1 MIIKNRKKSI
11 KTQLI
16 ISFLFPF
23 LIFSLILF
31 GFVRYVSDFIIHEH
45 VIPQFDERLKE
56 NGYALAKSIDPDLIK
71 NALIYPAKY
80 GTELKQELDTFI
92 EGKNGIEYV
101 YVLARK
107 NGKDVIVALNG
118 SDEFMVESSFT
129 DNQKLSFEKKETVLS
144 PIYKDKWG
152 VHKSF
157 FIPFNEKGVEAI
169 FGIDMSAQFI
179 DQIEKQITTISLIV
193 TAVMIVIGIL
203 LALFIGN
210 SISKPLNS
218 LVHYSK
224 LFSTGDL
231 SQSVNIKR
239 QDEIGILAN
248 SFEEMRKNLS
258 HIIDNVKEKSE
269 GIHHTSQ
276 TLLESF
282 EELDEASKQ
291 IATSTDEEAKGA
303 EERANHI
310 ERISNMLSEM
320 STSISNVDEQTKLI
334 KNLTDQ
340 TSQQADKGNVQVQ
353 MIVEQINKIKQNGM
367 VSKENLFNLGKKLE
381 HINEIIKIIQEI
393 SSQIHLLSL
402 NASIEAAR
410 AGEAGKGFS
419 VVAQEVQKL
428 ANQTD
433 GSIKTISEAISEI
446 NEQANLVLSLNQQ
459 DYEDIVKGVE
469 IVEDNGR
476 LFNSIFESVEQ
487 LAKGI
492 DTIVKSIEDLNQASD
507 EILMSIQEI
516 SAISE
521 QGVAVTQEIS
531 ASAVQQNNTVDYLK
545 QQNVNLKN
553 LADNL
558 QDMIKRFKTSKSDIE
573 AKIRD
578 SLS

>member
-1 MIIKNRKKSI
+1 MRDITLKKSI

-16 ISFLFPF
+16 VSFLLPF

-31 GFVRYVSDFIIHEH
+31 GFVRYVSDYIIHEH

-56 NGYALAKSIDPDLIK
+56 NGQLLAKSIDTDLIK
-71 NALIYPAKY
+71 NTMDSPEIY
-80 GTELKQELDTFI
+80 GTELRQKLDSFF
-92 EGKNGIEYV
+92 EGKKGIEYV
-101 YVLARK
+101 YVLSRQ

-118 SDEFMVESSFT
+118 SDEFMVESPFT
-129 DNQKLSFEKKETVLS
+129 DNQKLSYEQKQTVLS
-144 PIYKDKWG
+144 PIYRDNWG

-157 FIPFNEKGVEAI
+157 FLPLEEDGVEAI
-169 FGIDMSAQFI
+169 FGIDMSAKFI
-179 DQIEKQITTISLIV
+179 DDLENRILIVSLIV
-193 TAVMIVIGIL
+193 TVVMIVIGIL

-210 SISKPLNS
+210 RISKPLNS
-218 LVHYSK
+218 LVQYAQI
-224 LFSTGDL
+224 FSTGDL
-231 SQSVNIKR
+231 SKSVNIERK
-239 QDEIGILAN
+239 DEIGILAN
-248 SFEEMRKNLS
+248 SFEDMRKNLS
-258 HIIDNVKEKSE
+258 HIIDNVKEKSV

-276 TLLESF
+276 TLFESF
-282 EELDEASKQ
+282 EELAQASKQ

-310 ERISNMLSEM
+310 ERISNMVSEI

-334 KNLTDQ
+334 KDLTDQ
-340 TSQQADKGNVQVQ
+340 TSQQAEQGNVQVQ
-353 MIVEQINKIKQNGM
+353 MITEQMNKIKQNGM
-367 VSKENLFNLGKKLE
+367 VSKENLSNLGKKLE

-433 GSIKTISEAISEI
+433 GSIKTISEAIDEI
-446 NEQANLVLSLNQQ
+446 NEQANIVLNLNQQ

-487 LAKGI
+487 LADGI
-492 DTIVKSIEDLNQASD
+492 ETIVKSTEDLDQASD
-507 EILMSIQEI
+507 KILTSVQEI

-521 QGVAVTQEIS
+521 QGVAATQEIS
-531 ASAVQQNNTVDYLK
+531 ASAVQQNNTIDYLK
-545 QQNVNLKN
+545 QQNSDLKL

-558 QDMIKRFKTSKSDIE
+558 QDMIKRFKTSETATK
-573 AKIRD
+573 
-578 SLS
+578 

>member
-1 MIIKNRKKSI
+1 MREITLKKSI

-16 ISFLFPF
+16 VSFLFPF

-31 GFVRYVSDFIIHEH
+31 GFVRYVSDYIIHEH

-56 NGYALAKSIDPDLIK
+56 NGQLLAKSIDTDLIK
-71 NALIYPAKY
+71 NTMDSPKIY
-80 GTELKQELDTFI
+80 GTELKQKLDSFF
-92 EGKNGIEYV
+92 EGKKGIEYV
-101 YVLARK
+101 YVLSRQ

-118 SDEFMVESSFT
+118 SDEFMVESPFT
-129 DNQKLSFEKKETVLS
+129 DNQKLSYEQKQTVLS
-144 PIYKDKWG
+144 PIYRDNWG

-157 FIPFNEKGVEAI
+157 FLPLEEDGVEAI
-169 FGIDMSAQFI
+169 FGIDMSAKFI
-179 DQIEKQITTISLIV
+179 DDLENRILIVSLIV
-193 TAVMIVIGIL
+193 TVVMIVIGIL

-210 SISKPLNS
+210 RISKPLNS
-218 LVHYSK
+218 LVQYAQI
-224 LFSTGDL
+224 FSTGDL
-231 SQSVNIKR
+231 SKSVNIERK
-239 QDEIGILAN
+239 DEIGILAN
-248 SFEEMRKNLS
+248 SFEDMRKNLS
-258 HIIDNVKEKSE
+258 HIIDNVKEKSV

-276 TLLESF
+276 TLFESF
-282 EELDEASKQ
+282 EELAQASKQ

-310 ERISNMLSEM
+310 ERISNMVSEI

-334 KNLTDQ
+334 KDLTDQ
-340 TSQQADKGNVQVQ
+340 TSQQAEQGNVQVQ
-353 MIVEQINKIKQNGM
+353 MITEQMNKIKQNGM
-367 VSKENLFNLGKKLE
+367 VSKENLSNLGKKLE

-433 GSIKTISEAISEI
+433 GSIKTISEAIDEI
-446 NEQANLVLSLNQQ
+446 NEQANIVLNLNQQ

-487 LAKGI
+487 LADGI
-492 DTIVKSIEDLNQASD
+492 ETIVKSTEDLDQASD
-507 EILMSIQEI
+507 KILTSVQEI

-521 QGVAVTQEIS
+521 QGVAATQEIS
-531 ASAVQQNNTVDYLK
+531 ASAVQQNNTIDYLK
-545 QQNVNLKN
+545 QQNSDLKL

-558 QDMIKRFKTSKSDIE
+558 QDMIKRFKTSETATK
-573 AKIRD
+573 
-578 SLS
+578 